1 MEEQDMTFP
10 ERPMLHAHTLDFVHP
25 LTKNPIHLTANLPPD
40 FLSCLRMLRDIDLP
54 LRTMM

>member
-1 MEEQDMTFP
+1 MEHRDMTFP

-25 LTKNPIHLTANLPPD
+25 LTQEPIHLATSLPPD